1 MHNILIFCSIILAT
15 PFIMFGLYKYITW
28 IDKAVNECEEDSSM
42 AFLMK
47 AMIIPAPIIFV
58 EFGVVMYAMIRDYG
72 WGFLLVPIAFLI
84 ALGVIHWFTKDWEI

>member
-28 IDKAVNECEEDSSM
+28 IENAVNKCEKDSSV

-47 AMIIPAPIIFV
+47 AIIIPAPIIFV
-58 EFGVVMYAMIRDYG
+58 EFGIVMYAMIRDYG
-72 WGFLLVPIAFLI
+72 WGILLVPITLLIAFLTI
-84 ALGVIHWFTKDWEI
+84 IWLVEKEYI